1 MYNPWYTT
9 AGQKKK
15 FFVAGHVVPFSVP
28 LDIVIAQRAAGS
40 LLTLRPHTQAYLPS
54 VRGCAVLHAAYAHA
68 WCAAALDI

>member
-1 MYNPWYTT
+1 MYMEVLDVMRKQ

-54 VRGCAVLHAAYAHA
+54 VRGCA
-68 WCAAALDI
+68 AALDIIIV

>member
-1 MYNPWYTT
+1 MCGSPPLHLQHTT

-54 VRGCAVLHAAYAHA
+54 VRGCA
-68 WCAAALDI
+68 AALDIIIV